1 MKLWDQ
7 WTGGNRKW
15 HTDQPNIAGENSM
28 VELKTPTAE
37 QEEFESK
44 QANKEE
50 VESKKRKA
58 ITQSVM
64 EKQSEY
70 NKRWNWAETNQVVSK
85 SMTM

>member
-1 MKLWDQ
+1 
-7 WTGGNRKW
+7 
-15 HTDQPNIAGENSM
+15 M

-50 VESKKRKA
+50 VESKKTKA

-70 NKRWNWAETNQVVSK
+70 NKR
-85 SMTM
+85 